1 MRRRLVGSMLA
12 IALVCVAMLGVPLAV
27 LARRQV
33 WTSARDRLREQAA
46 GVATGLESRL
56 EAGQPINLHRYL
68 ALMPGRRIVVGPAG
82 GTRLVA
88 GPRLSGP
95 VLQAT
100 VVAAD
105 DTITVQ
111 APEQEAFVRAREV
124 TLVVAGLAVLAM
136 LAAVGLA
143 LWQARRVGRPI
154 AELVTRADAL
164 GHGKFAAAPL
174 TSGVPEIDR
183 ISRVLERSARK
194 IGALVELQREFAADA
209 AHQLRTP
216 LTSIGLHLDE
226 ISSIGD
232 EPVQAEAEEALAR
245 VERLNAVITALL
257 ARARGD
263 AVEPTIVDLTELV
276 TDASD
281 PWKRILAQHDRR
293 LVVDV
298 TAGATVFARRDHLHG
313 VLASLLDNA
322 VSHGEGTVT
331 VAVDRAGASVRL
343 RVRDEG
349 PGVPPEIAAHIFER
363 RVSGNRGTGIGLALA
378 HALTAAESGTLA
390 LAKDGP
396 AEFVLTVPVTSAT
409 PRVET
414 A

>member
-46 GVATGLESRL
+46 GIATGLENRL

-105 DTITVQ
+105 ETITVQ
-111 APEQEAFVRAREV
+111 ASKQEAFVRAREV

-143 LWQARRVGRPI
+143 LWQARRVGQPI

-164 GHGKFAAAPL
+164 GHGKSAAPL
-174 TSGVPEIDR
+174 TSGMPEIDR

-232 EPVQAEAEEALAR
+232 EPVQAEAEQALAR

-349 PGVPPEIAAHIFER
+349 PGVPAEIAAHIFER
-363 RVSGNRGTGIGLALA
+363 RVSGNR
-378 HALTAAESGTLA
+378 
-390 LAKDGP
+390 
-396 AEFVLTVPVTSAT
+396 
-409 PRVET
+409 
-414 A
+414 

>member
-143 LWQARRVGRPI
+143 FGKRGGSAGRSPSSLRGRTRSATGSSRPRRSPAGCRRST
-154 AELVTRADAL
+154 ASRGCSSE
-164 GHGKFAAAPL
+164 AP
-174 TSGVPEIDR
+174 G
-183 ISRVLERSARK
+183 RSARSSSFS
-194 IGALVELQREFAADA
+194 ASSP
-209 AHQLRTP
+209 RTP
-216 LTSIGLHLDE
+216 HTSY
-226 ISSIGD
+226 
-232 EPVQAEAEEALAR
+232 EPR
-245 VERLNAVITALL
+245 
-257 ARARGD
+257 
-263 AVEPTIVDLTELV
+263 
-276 TDASD
+276 
-281 PWKRILAQHDRR
+281 
-293 LVVDV
+293 
-298 TAGATVFARRDHLHG
+298 
-313 VLASLLDNA
+313 
-322 VSHGEGTVT
+322 
-331 VAVDRAGASVRL
+331 
-343 RVRDEG
+343 
-349 PGVPPEIAAHIFER
+349 
-363 RVSGNRGTGIGLALA
+363 
-378 HALTAAESGTLA
+378 
-390 LAKDGP
+390 
-396 AEFVLTVPVTSAT
+396 
-409 PRVET
+409 
-414 A
+414 